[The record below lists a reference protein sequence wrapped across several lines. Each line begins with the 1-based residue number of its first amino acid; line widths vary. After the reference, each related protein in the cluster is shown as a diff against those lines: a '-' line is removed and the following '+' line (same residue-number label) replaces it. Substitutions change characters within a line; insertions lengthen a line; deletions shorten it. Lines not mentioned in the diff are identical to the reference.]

1 MSVIFVHYAVFRY
14 VGYIQLALCRLWCIL
29 ESRKETDIYKR
40 LFKERIKAMKL
51 NEKMSYSEFKKN
63 YPYSNKHYN
72 IDPIF
77 SFSGII
83 TEEKT
88 HYTRNTDKG
97 RWKETE
103 KETETISAEY
113 YMNIIEATPFFK
125 RCGSEK
131 VYKGYSLIGYIPLEI
146 VSISPCKTEKIV
158 RKFYFTDKT
167 ILPE

>member
-1 MSVIFVHYAVFRY
+1 MR
-14 VGYIQLALCRLWCIL
+14 
-29 ESRKETDIYKR
+29 
-40 LFKERIKAMKL
+40 L

-72 IDPIF
+72 IDSLL

-88 HYTRNTDKG
+88 HYERNTVNS

-131 VYKGYSLIGYIPLEI
+131 VYKGYSLVGYIPLEI

>member
-1 MSVIFVHYAVFRY
+1 
-14 VGYIQLALCRLWCIL
+14 
-29 ESRKETDIYKR
+29 
-40 LFKERIKAMKL
+40 MKL

-63 YPYSNKHYN
+63 YPYSNKHYF
-72 IDPIF
+72 IDYIF

-88 HYTRNTDKG
+88 HYERNTVNS

-103 KETETISAEY
+103 KETETISAEC

-131 VYKGYSLIGYIPLEI
+131 VYKGYSLVGYIPLEI
-146 VSISPCKTEKIV
+146 VTISPCKTEKIV

-167 ILPE
+167 IFPE

>member
-1 MSVIFVHYAVFRY
+1 MR
-14 VGYIQLALCRLWCIL
+14 
-29 ESRKETDIYKR
+29 
-40 LFKERIKAMKL
+40 L
-51 NEKMSYSEFKKN
+51 NEKMSYSEFKEN

-72 IDPIF
+72 IDSIF
-77 SFSGII
+77 SFSGTII
-83 TEEKT
+83 EEKT
-88 HYTRNTDKG
+88 EYSRKTSTR

-131 VYKGYSLIGYIPLEI
+131 VYKGYSLVGYIPLEI